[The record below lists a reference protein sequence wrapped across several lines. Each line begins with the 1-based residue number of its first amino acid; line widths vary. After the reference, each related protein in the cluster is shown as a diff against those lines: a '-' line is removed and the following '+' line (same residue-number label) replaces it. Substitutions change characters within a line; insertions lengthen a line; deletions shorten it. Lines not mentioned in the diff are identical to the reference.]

1 MIDVNYQ
8 RDIFIEIHF
17 TNGRERGVLL
27 HVSNEDVWVNV
38 KCVQINYGGGVSGC
52 VCVCA
57 CGVSHSA
64 SSNILGLGSTKTDN
78 DVEV

>member
-38 KCVQINYGGGVSGC
+38 KCV
-52 VCVCA
+52 
-57 CGVSHSA
+57 
-64 SSNILGLGSTKTDN
+64 
-78 DVEV
+78 